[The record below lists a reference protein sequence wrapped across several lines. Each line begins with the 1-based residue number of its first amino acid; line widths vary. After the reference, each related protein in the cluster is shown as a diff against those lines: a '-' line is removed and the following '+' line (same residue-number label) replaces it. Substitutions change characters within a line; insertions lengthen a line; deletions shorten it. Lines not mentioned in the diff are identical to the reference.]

1 MAKITSLTAERVSS
15 GDYLYRDLGALTS
28 AGSTTP
34 QQVNGLKNHVFQ
46 VTTSDYSL
54 DVVFKCEGSLDGTN
68 WMNLDADNASQTV
81 TANGTTGYY
90 MYNTPLEYVRITFVS
105 GTGTITTLYAGSK

>member
-15 GDYLYRDLGALTS
+15 GDYLYRSLGALTA
-28 AGSTTP
+28 AGSTNP

-46 VTTSDYSL
+46 VTTSNHSVDI
-54 DVVFKCEGSLDGTN
+54 VFKCEGSLDGTN
-68 WMNLDADNASQTV
+68 WMNLDADNGNQTV

-90 MYNTPLEYVRITFVS
+90 KYDTPLEYVRITFVS